1 MNDKQIAIYA
11 RVSSEKQVDSGT
23 VKSQL
28 ASLRARVKADGFVL
42 LAELEFVDDGYSG
55 STLVRPALE
64 RLRDA
69 IAAGNIDQ
77 VYVHSP
83 DRLARKYAYQ
93 MILVEEFQRS
103 GTEVIFMNRHVGETP
118 EDQLLLQ
125 VQGVVAEYERAKILE
140 RTRRGKIYSARR
152 GSTNVLTKAPYGYR
166 YIAKHEGNGDSR
178 LEVVFEEAR
187 VVQRIF
193 EWVGQERVSLRE
205 VCARL
210 GDMGVKTRT
219 GGTRWDAST
228 VWGILQNTAYIGK
241 AAYGKT
247 RKTETRQRIRPM
259 RGVPEHSKRLRTRED
274 LPEEE
279 WIFIPVPPLVKVEM
293 FDAVKEQLDEN
304 RARAREGRGKAK
316 NLLQGLMVCASCHY
330 AYCVT
335 TSGGGKYR
343 YYVCAPKD
351 IETICQHSRL
361 PADAV
366 EEAVWREVK
375 TLLESPQR
383 LEREHQ
389 RRLGKSENS
398 GEKLTEVGTQK
409 GKLKRTIARLID
421 SYSEGLIDKAEFEP
435 RIKQQKKRLEAL
447 EKQMMALSEEQNV
460 KQQLKLLIVQLADF
474 RSKMGNR
481 LATADF
487 DVKRDLIRMLVK
499 RVEIDQTKLN
509 VLFRVGTSPFALAPK
524 GANLQDCRIRHSP
537 PPQIHL

>member
-1 MNDKQIAIYA
+1 MNNKQVAIYA
-11 RVSSEKQVDSGT
+11 RVSSEQQADAGT
-23 VKSQL
+23 VESQL
-28 ASLRARVKADGFVL
+28 ESLRARVKAEGFAL

-64 RLRDA
+64 RLRDG
-69 IAAGNIDQ
+69 IAAGSIDQ
-77 VYVHSP
+77 VYLHSP

-93 MILVEEFQRS
+93 MILVEEFQRA
-103 GTEVIFMNRHVGETP
+103 GTEVIFLNRHVGETP

-140 RTRRGKIYSARR
+140 RSRRGKIYSARR
-152 GSTNVLTKAPYGYR
+152 GSTNVLTKAPFGYR
-166 YIAKHEGNGDSR
+166 YITKHEGDGDSR

-193 EWVGQERVSLRE
+193 EWVGQERVSLQE
-205 VCARL
+205 VCVRL
-210 GDMGVKTRT
+210 GDMGVKTRS
-219 GGTRWDAST
+219 GGSCWDRST

-247 RKTETRQRIRPM
+247 RRTETRQRIRPM
-259 RGVPEHSKRLRTRED
+259 RGAPEHSKRLSPRQD

-279 WIFIPVPPLVKVEM
+279 WIFIPVPPLVKVEL

-304 RARAREGRGKAK
+304 RVRAREGQGKAK
-316 NLLQGLMVCASCHY
+316 NLLQGLMVCASCRY

-335 TSGGGKYR
+335 TSSGRKYR
-343 YYVCAPKD
+343 YYACAPQGV
-351 IETICQHSRL
+351 ETSCQHRSL

-398 GEKLTEVGTQK
+398 GEKLTEVGTQQ
-409 GKLKRTIARLID
+409 GKFKRTIARLID
-421 SYSEGLIDKAEFEP
+421 SYSEGLISKAEFEP
-435 RIKQQKKRLEAL
+435 RIRQQKKKLEGL
-447 EKQMMALSEEQNV
+447 EKQMRVLSEEQNA

-474 RSKMGNR
+474 RSRIDNK

-487 DVKRDLIRMLVK
+487 EVKRDLIRMLVR
-499 RVEIDQTKLN
+499 RVETDQTKLN

-524 GANLQDCRIRHSP
+524 GANLQDCRNRATRPYSLIK
-537 PPQIHL
+537 